1 MPIFIWRFSRKQEH
15 HAILSKLQKK
25 NRGKRTTSQHSSRLA
40 FARSKRANVFAAQK
54 QCFCLELLSAPN
66 CLFAL
71 RSKRKGRSSRKKR
84 KAKQRVN
91 SQNKIL
97 TELAQVGSL
106 LPNSAKLA
114 NIWKSTSKL
123 QISLRSYLHTT
134 IFAQL
139 PLRC

>member
-1 MPIFIWRFSRKQEH
+1 MLLT
-15 HAILSKLQKK
+15 LSK
-25 NRGKRTTSQHSSRLA
+25 
-40 FARSKRANVFAAQK
+40 
-54 QCFCLELLSAPN
+54 LSAPN

-123 QISLRSYLHTT
+123 QISLRSYLRDARESRRARKDGQSVRIAVSSFSFGTSSIGTHLISILSSSCAHGFTQCPGFSNAKT
-134 IFAQL
+134 VV
-139 PLRC
+139 